1 MSLQSIPERNEIDAA
16 YKWHTGDLYP
26 DDASF
31 LCELEYLGTQTER
44 LPEFE
49 KRGFPD
55 AASLLAFYDFCSDMM
70 PVINRLNT
78 YSMLKCDED
87 TSNQLYQ
94 DYKSRVSAALVKYR
108 SACSFKLP
116 KLMALSDEDIETYCK
131 AEPALVFY
139 RHDIDECRRLKAHT
153 LDEQSEHILAKAGDI
168 LETPDN
174 IFAMMSYADLKFPP
188 VEHDGQTY
196 PLTTGTFIPLLQNNN
211 RDIREKA
218 YNNYYSVYNDFQNT
232 YASILSAQVKAL
244 SFESELRGYPST
256 LDAAL
261 DATHVDTA
269 VYHSLI
275 DTVRANMHY
284 MHRYVGLRK
293 RMLNV
298 DKLHFYDIYA
308 PLVNDNSASN
318 IPFDKAREDVINAM
332 SVYGDE
338 YVNILKAGFDN
349 GWIDI
354 YENKGKRSGAYSCGA
369 YIHPYVLLNYHN
381 DLDSEFTL
389 AHEMGHAMHSYLS
402 NTHQKPLYA
411 GYRIFVAEV
420 ASTCNEALLMQ
431 YLLKNTT
438 DSKERAVLINH
449 FLEQF
454 KGTLY
459 RQTMFAEFELEI
471 NERAAKG
478 ESLTA
483 SALCDI
489 YRKLNEDYFGPDM
502 EIDDNIALEWA
513 RIPHF
518 YYDYYVYQYAT
529 GFSAAIALSDKILN
543 EGEPAVRRYLNFL
556 CSGCTKDPVSLLRDA
571 GVDMSGPEPVETAF
585 KLFNSLM
592 DEMEE
597 LLLK

>member
-1 MSLQSIPERNEIDAA
+1 
-16 YKWHTGDLYP
+16 
-26 DDASF
+26 
-31 LCELEYLGTQTER
+31 
-44 LPEFE
+44 
-49 KRGFPD
+49 
-55 AASLLAFYDFCSDMM
+55 
-70 PVINRLNT
+70 
-78 YSMLKCDED
+78 MLKCDED

-116 KLMALSDEDIETYCK
+116 KLMALSDEDIESYCK

-196 PLTTGTFIPLLQNNN
+196 PLTAGTFIPLMQNNN

-232 YASILSAQVKAL
+232 YAAILSAQVKAL

-308 PLVNDNSASN
+308 PLVDDNSASN

-502 EIDDNIALEWA
+502 EIDDNI
-513 RIPHF
+513 
-518 YYDYYVYQYAT
+518 
-529 GFSAAIALSDKILN
+529 
-543 EGEPAVRRYLNFL
+543 
-556 CSGCTKDPVSLLRDA
+556 CLLYTSPSPRD
-571 GVDMSGPEPVETAF
+571 
-585 KLFNSLM
+585 
-592 DEMEE
+592 
-597 LLLK
+597 

>member
-1 MSLQSIPERNEIDAA
+1 MSSQSIPARNEIDSAF
-16 YKWHTGDLYP
+16 KWRTTDLYP
-26 DDASF
+26 DDETFLKELDSF
-31 LCELEYLGTQTER
+31 NSRISEVCK
-44 LPEFE
+44 FE
-49 KRGFPD
+49 EAGFND
-55 AASLLAFYDFCSDMM
+55 AASLLAFYKFCSDMM

-94 DYKSRVSAALVKYR
+94 DYKSRVSAALVKYQ

-116 KLMALSDEDIETYCK
+116 KLMALSDADIDAYCA
-131 AEPALVFY
+131 AEPALDFY

-153 LDEQSEHILAKAGDI
+153 LDEQSERIIAKAGDI
-168 LETPDN
+168 LEIPDN

-188 VEHDGQTY
+188 VCHEGQQY
-196 PLTTGTFIPLLQNNN
+196 PLTAGTFIPLMQNND
-211 RDIREKA
+211 RAIRQKA
-218 YNNYYSVYNDFQNT
+218 YDNYYSVYDDFKNT
-232 YASILSAQVKAL
+232 YAAILSSQIKTL
-244 SFESELRGYPST
+244 SFESELRGYGST

-269 VYHSLI
+269 IYYNLI

-284 MHRYVGLRK
+284 MHRYVSLRK
-293 RMLNV
+293 RILNV

-308 PLVNDNSASN
+308 PLVSEKNIKP
-318 IPFDKAREDVINAM
+318 IPFDKARTDVINAM
-332 SVYGDE
+332 SVYGKE
-338 YVNILKAGFDN
+338 YIDILKSGFVD

-354 YENKGKRSGAYSCGA
+354 YENSGKRSGAYSCGA
-369 YIHPYVLLNYHN
+369 YVHPYVLLNYHD

-402 NTHQKPLYA
+402 NTHQKPIYA

-431 YLLKNTT
+431 YLLGHTT
-438 DSKERAVLINH
+438 DKSERAVLINH

-471 NERAAKG
+471 NRQHAAG

-483 SALCDI
+483 SVLCDI
-489 YRKLNEDYFGPDM
+489 YRQLNEDYFGPDM
-502 EIDDNIALEWA
+502 EIDDKIALEWA

-518 YYDYYVYQYAT
+518 YYNYYVYQYAT
-529 GFSAAIALSDKILN
+529 GFSAAIALSSKILN
-543 EGEPAVRRYLNFL
+543 EGEPAVQKYLNFL
-556 CSGCTKDPVSLLRDA
+556 CSGCTKDPAALLYDA
-571 GVDMSGPEPVETAF
+571 GVDMSGPEPIQTALE
-585 KLFNSLM
+585 LFGSLM
-592 DEMEE
+592 DEMEA
-597 LLLK
+597 LLSD